1 VFRVLVYPQRVHRRF
16 ASWSFVASSLSPLP
30 KWLLSSSQLLLAC
43 VIALAVPACGTNSP
57 PGTQL
62 GTFKVVADTQT
73 NSCGLSAPNPWTF
86 DVQLSQ
92 DGTTLY
98 WNWMDGSPYLT
109 GTVSGTSTTIVAS
122 EQVNV
127 DGTGDGGLGP
137 CTMERDDTLQVD
149 LPAGSGPS
157 SFTGSIG
164 YAFAATA
171 GSNCSDQLTASAGQ
185 YETLPCTI
193 TYTVTATK
201 Q

>member
-1 VFRVLVYPQRVHRRF
+1 VHRRI
-16 ASWSFVASSLSPLP
+16 ASSSLSPLSRC
-30 KWLLSSSQLLLAC
+30 LLTSSSLLIAC
-43 VIALAVPACGTNSP
+43 AIASGLPACGTNSP

-73 NSCGLSAPNPWTF
+73 NTCGLSAPNPWTF

-98 WNWMDGSPYLT
+98 WSWMDGSPYLT
-109 GTVSGTSTTIVAS
+109 GVVSGTSTTIAAS

-127 DGTGDGGLGP
+127 DGTADGGLGP

-149 LPAGSGPS
+149 LAGVDPT
-157 SFTGSIG
+157 SFSGSIG
-164 YAFAATA
+164 YAFAATV
-171 GSNCSDQLTASAGQ
+171 GSNCSDQLSASAGQ

-193 TYTVTATK
+193 TYSVTATK